1 MSHYLAALM
10 ADLPVL
16 VYTIALCF
24 GLIIGSFLN
33 VVIYRMP
40 VMMQREWEAEASQ
53 ILGQEPKQHDGTF
66 NLILPDSHCPS
77 CNHPIRA
84 WENIPLI
91 SYIALRGKCAHCR
104 APISLRYPAVELAAG
119 LLTLVVIAKFQ
130 LTPAGAGALIL
141 TYGLLAAAM
150 IDYDHQLI
158 PDNITLPLLWLG
170 LIVNYFNLLVPFHD
184 AFWGAVAGYLALW
197 IVFHIF
203 RLITGKEGFGY
214 GDFKLLAM
222 LGAWV
227 GWQGLPAIVIISSFA
242 GAVFGIGLIA
252 FGRDRAKPIPFGP
265 WLAIGGFVVLI
276 WGEQITSSYLANF

>member
-1 MSHYLAALM
+1 M